1 MGDPSDWQGVEDV
14 RLRGAF
20 SLSLL
25 LGNQSTKHISVVAR
39 HCRHHQR
46 HTFVFDDDI
55 MVHVS
60 CKNCV
65 NHDIITSLPQSK
77 QLKIKQHL
85 FVVCSVCICQFL
97 SWTDE

>member
-1 MGDPSDWQGVEDV
+1 M
-14 RLRGAF
+14 RGAF

-39 HCRHHQR
+39 HCHHQR

-65 NHDIITSLPQSK
+65 NRDIITSLPQPK
-77 QLKIKQHL
+77 QLKNQTTL
-85 FVVCSVCICQFL
+85 FL
-97 SWTDE
+97 

>member
-1 MGDPSDWQGVEDV
+1 M
-14 RLRGAF
+14 RGAF

-39 HCRHHQR
+39 HCHHQR

-65 NHDIITSLPQSK
+65 NRDIITSLPQPK
-77 QLKIKQHL
+77 QLKIKQH
-85 FVVCSVCICQFL
+85 FFCSV
-97 SWTDE
+97 

>member
-1 MGDPSDWQGVEDV
+1 M
-14 RLRGAF
+14 RGAF
-20 SLSLL
+20 FLSLL

-39 HCRHHQR
+39 HCHHQR
-46 HTFVFDDDI
+46 QTCVFDDDI

-65 NHDIITSLPQSK
+65 NRDIITSLPQPK
-77 QLKIKQHL
+77 QLKIKQHF

-97 SWTDE
+97 SWTDK